1 MPASTYCRSRGHG
14 LYFESPVPS
23 KITFMMAKQVSS
35 PAQRAMP
42 RVGDPVRWH
51 PLCDTVVTAWWACRH
66 EVQAQQ
72 APFKGGMRWTDLS
85 SRRASMAL

>member
-1 MPASTYCRSRGHG
+1 MFCLMCSHQPCKRGVEHTARGGMPASTYCRSRGHG

-42 RVGDPVRWH
+42 RLGDPGIR
-51 PLCDTVVTAWWACRH
+51 CVT
-66 EVQAQQ
+66 
-72 APFKGGMRWTDLS
+72 L
-85 SRRASMAL
+85 L